1 MTIPRK
7 GEIRLGCLEF
17 RIMNVVWLY
26 VLIGKTVGLKV
37 VQQNT
42 VYSYTTAVESCDC
55 CHFPLNA
62 TPKPRLG
69 QAECWIDHSW
79 N

>member
-7 GEIRLGCLEF
+7 GEIRLGCLELW
-17 RIMNVVWLY
+17 IMHVVRLY
-26 VLIGKTVGLKV
+26 VLKGKTVGLKR
-37 VQQNT
+37 VQQDT
-42 VYSYTTAVESCDC
+42 VYDYTMAVESSDC
-55 CHFPLNA
+55 CHSPLNA

-69 QAECWIDHSW
+69 HAECWIDHLW